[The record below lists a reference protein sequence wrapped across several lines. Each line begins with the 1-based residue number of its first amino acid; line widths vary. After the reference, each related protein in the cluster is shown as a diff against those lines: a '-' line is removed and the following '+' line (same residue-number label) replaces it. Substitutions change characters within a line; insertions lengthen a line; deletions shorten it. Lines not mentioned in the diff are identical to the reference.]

1 MRLFTINSVPLH
13 NEMSVS
19 CGENDGG
26 FFRFYNKRAD
36 DMENAVNGLFYCLF
50 RASFLLNLNLTR
62 VSAGGHQFKYF
73 AVGTVNGCGVECA
86 EVNSGS

>member
-50 RASFLLNLNLTR
+50 RASFFT
-62 VSAGGHQFKYF
+62 
-73 AVGTVNGCGVECA
+73 
-86 EVNSGS
+86 

>member
-26 FFRFYNKRAD
+26 FSDYTIKGPTTWKMPSMDCSTVCFVR
-36 DMENAVNGLFYCLF
+36 L
-50 RASFLLNLNLTR
+50 FLLNHAFTGYQPVVISLSILLLARSTVV
-62 VSAGGHQFKYF
+62 VSS
-73 AVGTVNGCGVECA
+73 ELR
-86 EVNSGS
+86 

>member
-26 FFRFYNKRAD
+26 FFRLYNKRAD

-50 RASFLLNLNLTR
+50 RASFLLNHAFTGYQPVVISLSILLLARSTVV
-62 VSAGGHQFKYF
+62 VSS
-73 AVGTVNGCGVECA
+73 VLR
-86 EVNSGS
+86 